1 MKDFHANED
10 FFAVLHVLIEG
21 WCDERR
27 LDALAQIL
35 PAYLAFNGLTD
46 GWADLSNALKAT
58 RGLGYQAFSQ
68 NDRDTLNDLIHATD
82 LASITANIQTK

>member
-1 MKDFHANED
+1 MKNFHTNEE
-10 FFAVLHVLIEG
+10 FFTVLRALIER

-35 PAYLAFNGLTD
+35 PTYLAFNGLTD
-46 GWADLSNALKAT
+46 GWGELSIALKAI

-68 NDRDTLNDLIHATD
+68 TDWDTLNDLIHATD
-82 LASITANIQTK
+82 LALHRR

>member
-1 MKDFHANED
+1 MKDFHSNEE
-10 FFAVLHVLIEG
+10 FLAVLHMLIER

-46 GWADLSNALKAT
+46 GWGELSNALKAT
-58 RGLGYQAFSQ
+58 RGLGYEALSHT
-68 NDRDTLNDLIHATD
+68 DWGTLNHLIHATD
-82 LASITANIQTK
+82 LALHRRSFSN

>member
-1 MKDFHANED
+1 MKDFHTNEE
-10 FFAVLHVLIEG
+10 FLTFLRVLIER

-46 GWADLSNALKAT
+46 GWGELSIALNAI
-58 RGLGYQAFSQ
+58 RGLGYQTFNQTDWDA
-68 NDRDTLNDLIHATD
+68 LNDLIHATD
-82 LASITANIQTK
+82 LALHRR